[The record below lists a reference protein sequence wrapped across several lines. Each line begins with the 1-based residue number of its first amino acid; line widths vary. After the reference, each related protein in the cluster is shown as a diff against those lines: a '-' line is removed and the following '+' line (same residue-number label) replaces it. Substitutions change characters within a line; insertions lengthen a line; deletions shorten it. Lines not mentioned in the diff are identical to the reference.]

1 MDEDRI
7 TSLWYD
13 TSLEWGVTV
22 AEADDEK
29 VVDAMIAAT
38 FPDDIPF

>member
-7 TSLWYD
+7 TSFWYD

-22 AEADDEK
+22 AEASDENVVCSIVAAMFEDD
-29 VVDAMIAAT
+29 V
-38 FPDDIPF
+38 PF